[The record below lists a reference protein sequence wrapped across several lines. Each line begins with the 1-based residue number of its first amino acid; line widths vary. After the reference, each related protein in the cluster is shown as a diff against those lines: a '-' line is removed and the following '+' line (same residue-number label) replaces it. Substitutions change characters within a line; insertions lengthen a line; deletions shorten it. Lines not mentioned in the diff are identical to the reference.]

1 MGKTVVLVD
10 GGFYRV
16 RAQTLW
22 GDKKA
27 DERAKE
33 LWDYCMRHLTERNQK
48 GETTQHM
55 LYRIFYYDCPPINK
69 KLFHPFLQRQV
80 DFAKS
85 DLYTWM
91 NAFLE
96 ALKTKRK
103 LALRLGKL
111 SETQAYYGL
120 KDDIIKKLC
129 RKAITWDDLSEANF
143 KLYLTQKGVDMK
155 IGVDIASI
163 SFKKQVEQIVLISGD
178 SDFVPAA
185 KLARREG
192 IDFILDPMGAAIKPD
207 LFEHIDGKRSIRL
220 KD

>member
-1 MGKTVVLVD
+1 MGKTVGLVD
-10 GGFYRV
+10 GSFYRV

-85 DLYTWM
+85 DLYT
-91 NAFLE
+91 
-96 ALKTKRK
+96 
-103 LALRLGKL
+103 
-111 SETQAYYGL
+111 
-120 KDDIIKKLC
+120 
-129 RKAITWDDLSEANF
+129 
-143 KLYLTQKGVDMK
+143 
-155 IGVDIASI
+155 
-163 SFKKQVEQIVLISGD
+163 
-178 SDFVPAA
+178 
-185 KLARREG
+185 
-192 IDFILDPMGAAIKPD
+192 
-207 LFEHIDGKRSIRL
+207 
-220 KD
+220 